1 MARRPLIISGAG
13 PLKAMAS
20 AHTHHVRSSG
30 KGTSGARWGDDAAAV
45 GMTVLYMA
53 IITASLP
60 YKHHPPAKVLL

>member
-30 KGTSGARWGDDAAAV
+30 KGTSGARWA
-45 GMTVLYMA
+45 MM
-53 IITASLP
+53 
-60 YKHHPPAKVLL
+60 LLRLV